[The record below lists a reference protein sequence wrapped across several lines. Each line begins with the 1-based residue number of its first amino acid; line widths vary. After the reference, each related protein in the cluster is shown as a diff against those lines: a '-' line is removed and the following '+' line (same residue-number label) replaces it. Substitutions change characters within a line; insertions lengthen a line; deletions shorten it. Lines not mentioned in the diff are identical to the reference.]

1 MASGQAT
8 GTLARRREGLGSGY
22 RRGRRGSDAAFR
34 YGMTLPTILA
44 LLLVV
49 AFPLAFALF
58 VSVHDYDLT
67 EGGIGAFVG
76 ADNYARTLGDA
87 LFATAARN
95 TAVLSVGVV
104 AIELVVA
111 LGLSLLLNQPGLRFR
126 NVYLAILLIPLLV
139 SPVAVGL
146 IWRLLLHPDL
156 GAVNWVLGLV
166 GLPQQAWLGGQFSAM
181 PTIVGVDVWHETS
194 LMIVIVL
201 AGLTSLPRDPV
212 EAAMVDGANRW
223 QIFRTVTLPLLAPVL
238 VIATLIRMIA
248 AMKTYDLIYILTR
261 GGPGSATET
270 ISFSIWKAAFT
281 TLEMGRAAAASFILL
296 LVILL
301 LTIVLVRAMVS
312 GEEA

>member
-1 MASGQAT
+1 
-8 GTLARRREGLGSGY
+8 
-22 RRGRRGSDAAFR
+22 
-34 YGMTLPTILA
+34 MTVPTILA

-49 AFPLAFALF
+49 AFPLAFALY
-58 VSVHDYDLT
+58 VSFHDYDLT

-76 ADNYARTLGDA
+76 PGNYARTLGDA

-95 TAVLSVGVV
+95 TAVLSLSVV

-111 LGLSLLLNQPGLRFR
+111 LGLSLLLNLPGLRFR
-126 NVYLAILLIPLLV
+126 NLYLAILLIPLLV

-156 GAVNWVLGLV
+156 GAVNWVLGVV
-166 GLPQQAWLGGQFSAM
+166 GLPKQAWLSGQSSAM
-181 PTIVGVDVWHETS
+181 ATIIGVDVWHETS

-223 QIFRTVTLPLLAPVL
+223 QVFRTVTLPLLAPVL
-238 VIATLIRMIA
+238 VVATLIRMIA

-270 ISFSIWKAAFT
+270 ISYSIWKAAFT
-281 TLEMGRAAAASFILL
+281 TLEMGRAAAASFVLL

-301 LTIVLVRAMVS
+301 LTVVLVRAIGR
-312 GEEA
+312 GEDA